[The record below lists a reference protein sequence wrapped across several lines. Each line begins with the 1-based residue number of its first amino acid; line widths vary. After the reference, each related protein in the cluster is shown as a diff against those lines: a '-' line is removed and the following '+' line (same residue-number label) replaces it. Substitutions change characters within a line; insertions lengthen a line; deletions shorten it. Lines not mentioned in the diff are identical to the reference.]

1 MKAQVN
7 GGQPSA
13 AKAPPSPPPPPAAP
27 LLPGHCG
34 HCDLDNEA
42 QKHSFS
48 RGAGGVEDGDGGW
61 EGLNIC
67 S

>member
-1 MKAQVN
+1 MKTDAN
-7 GGQPSA
+7 AASA
-13 AKAPPSPPPPPAAP
+13 AKVPPAP
-27 LLPGHCG
+27 LLPTYCG

-48 RGAGGVEDGDGGW
+48 RGPGGVEDGDGGW